1 MKNIATILS
10 AIALLLVAVLFF
22 LFFNHTEQ
30 IRKISEAAEKQS
42 ASHFRIAYFETDSLE
57 ANYYYFKDL
66 LDQAREKENAMNS
79 ELSGMEKEYQRKIS
93 EWQKKG
99 TSMSASESEKAQQE
113 YAGMQQNYQSRKQT
127 LSEQLYKYNED
138 LKSDIR
144 KKIEEFLK
152 DYNKQMNYSFI
163 FAYEPSSFMYYK
175 DTIYNITQDLVNGLN
190 AGYKNKKKN

>member
-1 MKNIATILS
+1 MKNIATLLS
-10 AIALLLVAVLFF
+10 AIALLLVVVLFF

-57 ANYYYFKDL
+57 SNYSYFRDL
-66 LDQAREKENAMNS
+66 LDQAREKEIAMNT
-79 ELSGMEKEYQRKIS
+79 ELSSLEKEYQKKIS

-99 TSMSASESEKAQQE
+99 SSMTASENEKVQQE
-113 YAGMQQNYQSRKQT
+113 YASMQQNYQARKQT

-138 LKSDIR
+138 LKSEIR
-144 KKIEEFLK
+144 KKIEDFLK
-152 DYNKQMNYSFI
+152 NYNKQMNYSFI

-175 DTIYNITQDLVNGLN
+175 DTLYNITQDLVNGLN